1 MSTSLAVS
9 ATVQTQFQFSAGS
22 AVGNLKPQKRTFSLT
37 GVMGTAIQPG
47 DQIAIWGSNDG
58 GTTYQPLRQGN
69 NAPVQLN
76 FNNPEVV
83 IDDCCT
89 HYATQRMSVG
99 TGSTLAA
106 CGVTGEAASQPLV
119 QAGTATL
126 AAGTVVVSGVAL
138 TATSR
143 ILVTMKD
150 PGTAAITGLG
160 ALDVPNATR
169 SVAGGTFVVNAI
181 DDSKNLINTAI
192 STFDWIIV
200 G

>member
-37 GVMGTAIQPG
+37 GVMGTGIQPG

-119 QAGTATL
+119 QAGVVTLASGTAT
-126 AAGTVVVSGVAL
+126 VSGKILTSSSIIVPAIVTQNGAGL
-138 TATSR
+138 TAYASLAVSVNVGAQTFTLTAKNDADTTLSTSTP
-143 ILVTMKD
+143 I
-150 PGTAAITGLG
+150 
-160 ALDVPNATR
+160 
-169 SVAGGTFVVNAI
+169 VNY
-181 DDSKNLINTAI
+181 
-192 STFDWIIV
+192 IIV